1 MITDSVLE
9 ATRLLD
15 KKGLADFI
23 SQEWDCLKG
32 QRSGREAEW
41 TELRNYVFATDTRS
55 TSNAALPW
63 KNSTTIPKLCQIR
76 DNLHA
81 NYMAAVFPN
90 DNFFRWEAYTKE
102 AAEKRKEEA
111 IQAYISNKVRE
122 SGFRETV
129 SNLIYDYIDYGTPV
143 SDVIWVDNRKEDAE
157 TGEVVQGYV
166 GPKLIRVSPLDHVF
180 DASAVD
186 YTSSWNITRSIRR
199 FGEFE
204 LEAKNNPDQWITEAL
219 DYARNTRSHL
229 SGFSKDDFDK
239 ASAYAVDGF
248 GSLFEYYGSGFVE
261 LLEFEGTV
269 HDPLTGELLD
279 DYIITVIDRNQVIR
293 KEPIPAWKRGGYKA
307 MVGWRPRPDN
317 LYAMGPLDNLVG
329 MQYRL
334 DHLQNLA
341 ADIKDLT
348 AAPPLVIKGE
358 LSEAVE
364 WAPFSEWH
372 MEPDGDVRP
381 LFTGSDLAGVEREMT
396 AILTLMEEMAGA
408 PKQAMGIR
416 TPGEKTAHEVQS
428 LDNAAGRIF
437 QEKITQFELAIIE
450 PALNSFLETAVY
462 NMNGPDIIR
471 VMDDD
476 LGVAEF
482 LQITKEDIT
491 ARGKLRPI
499 GARHFASQAQLVQ
512 NLTGLANS
520 PIWAKIETHISDK
533 KLAKLFEETLQLDRF
548 DLVSDNAG
556 LMDKIDSQR
565 LMQQGQEDLAVEQQT
580 PLEGDSEIGENQ
592 APVV

>member
-9 ATRLLD
+9 ATRMLERT
-15 KKGLADFI
+15 GMADFI
-23 SQEWDCLKG
+23 SVQWDMLKG
-32 QRSGREAEW
+32 QRSGREADW
-41 TELRNYVFATDTRS
+41 RELRNYIFALDTRS
-55 TSNAALPW
+55 TTNSSLPW
-63 KNSTTIPKLCQIR
+63 KNCTTIPKLTQIR

-81 NYMAAVFPN
+81 NYMAAEFPN
-90 DNFFRWEAYTKE
+90 DRFFKWEAYTKE
-102 AAEKRKEEA
+102 AAEKKKEEA

-122 SGFRETV
+122 SGYRETM
-129 SNLIYDYIDYGTPV
+129 SKLLYDYIDYGIAI
-143 SDVIWVDNRKEDAE
+143 SDAVWVDERKEDE
-157 TGEVVQGYV
+157 HGEVVQGYV
-166 GPKLIRVSPLDHVF
+166 GPKLIRISPHDHVF
-180 DASAVD
+180 DASALD
-186 YTSSWNITRSIRR
+186 YSSAWKITRSVRR

-204 LEAKNNPDQWITEAL
+204 LEAKSNPSEWIDSAL
-219 DYARNTRSHL
+219 TYAKETRSRL

-239 ASAYAVDGF
+239 ASAYSVDGF

-261 LLEFEGTV
+261 LLEFEGTI
-269 HDPLTGELLD
+269 HDPITGELLD
-279 DYIITVIDRNQVIR
+279 DYIITVIDRRQVIR
-293 KEPIPAWKRGGYKA
+293 KEPIPAWKRGGYKT
-307 MVGWRPRPDN
+307 MVGWRHRPDN
-317 LYAMGPLDNLVG
+317 LYSMGPLDNLVG

-341 ADIKDLT
+341 ADIRDLT
-348 AAPPLVIKGE
+348 AAPPLVIKGD
-358 LSEAVE
+358 LTEAVK
-364 WAPFSEWH
+364 WGPFAEFH
-372 MEPDGDVRP
+372 VEPDGDVRP
-381 LFTGSDLAGVEREMT
+381 LFTGSDLAGVESEMS
-396 AILTLMEEMAGA
+396 AIISLMEEMAGA

-437 QEKITQFELAIIE
+437 QEKTTQFELGVVE
-450 PALNSFLETAVY
+450 PSLNNFLEMAVY

-491 ARGKLRPI
+491 AKGKLRPI
-499 GARHFASQAQLVQ
+499 GARHFASQAQLTQ

-520 PIWAKIETHISDK
+520 PIWQKIEPHIGDK
-533 KLAKLFEETLQLDRF
+533 KLAKLFEETLQVDRF

-556 LMDKIDSQR
+556 LMDKVESQR

-580 PLEGDSEIGENQ
+580 PIEGEDVGDQ
-592 APVV
+592 AGLAQG